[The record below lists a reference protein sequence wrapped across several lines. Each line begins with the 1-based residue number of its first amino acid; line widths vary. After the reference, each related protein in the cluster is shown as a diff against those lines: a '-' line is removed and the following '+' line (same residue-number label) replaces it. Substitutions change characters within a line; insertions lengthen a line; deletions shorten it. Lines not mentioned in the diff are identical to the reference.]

1 MNFYLQPGGRIE
13 GQLSM
18 PGDKSISHR
27 ALLLAA
33 LAEGPS
39 ELTGLLEGS
48 DVLGTLAALRALG
61 VSISGE
67 RGHYH
72 VRGVGLRG
80 LRIPAG
86 PLDLGNSGTAMRLLA
101 GVLVA
106 QSWPSELTGDESL
119 RKRPMQRIVTPLARM
134 GARIS
139 ADNGCPPLRISP
151 GNGLASIN
159 YPLPVASAQV
169 KSAILLAGLYA
180 GGRTCV
186 IEPLPTR
193 DHTERALHAFG
204 YGVDASESRVC
215 LDGGGRLTGQR
226 VCVPCDLSSAAFFIV
241 GALLGPGTGLCLPG
255 VGVNPTR
262 RGVIDILRRMGG
274 QIEER
279 AGKESGAEPVADIH
293 VRSSRLHGCTL
304 DARDVALA
312 IDEIPIIAIA
322 AASAEGR
329 TEIGGAGELR
339 VKESDRIAAM
349 VAGLQ
354 ALGVD
359 AQARP
364 DGLVIEGGSLGGG
377 VVDSAGD
384 HRIAMAFS
392 IASVAAR
399 APIEVR
405 DCANVGTSFPDFAR
419 LAGSAGLLISD
430 AAD

>member
-39 ELTGLLEGS
+39 ELTGLLEGA
-48 DVLGTLAALRALG
+48 DVLGTLAALRTLG
-61 VSISGE
+61 VPISGE

-72 VRGVGLRG
+72 VRGVGMRG
-80 LRIPAG
+80 LRVPAG

-119 RKRPMQRIVTPLARM
+119 CRRPMQRIVTPLARM
-134 GARIS
+134 GARIQ

-169 KSAILLAGLYA
+169 KSAVLLAGLYA
-180 GGRTCV
+180 NGRTCV

-204 YGVDASESRVC
+204 YGVDVVESRVC
-215 LDGGGRLTGQR
+215 LDGGGRLAGQR
-226 VCVPCDLSSAAFFIV
+226 IEVPGDLSSAAFFIV
-241 GALLGPGTGLCLPG
+241 GALLGADSELCLPG

-262 RGVIDILRRMGG
+262 RGVLDILRRMGG

-279 AGKESGAEPVADIH
+279 AGKVSGAEPVADIH
-293 VRSSRLHGCTL
+293 VRGSRLHGCTL

-322 AASAEGR
+322 AAAAEGR
-329 TEIGGAGELR
+329 TEISGAGELR

-354 ALGVD
+354 ALGVS
-359 AQARP
+359 AAARP
-364 DGLVIEGGSLGGG
+364 DGLVIEGGEIGGG

-384 HRIAMAFS
+384 HRIAMAFA

-419 LAGSAGLLISD
+419 LAGEAGLLISD
-430 AAD
+430 AA